1 VQIIF
6 GDEMMSDYTN
16 ILVAIDFSSS
26 ADQVLAKAQQIA
38 QRNKA
43 KLNIIHVVE
52 YVPPIDTAFDPMLA
66 GNTMIDEELLLDNAR
81 QSLEKLSKGNK
92 LTNADLAVRLGR
104 PKYEITRYVED
115 HQCDLVIIGSHGRHG
130 ISLLLGS
137 TANAVVHAMP
147 CDVLTVK
154 IEK

>member
-1 VQIIF
+1 
-6 GDEMMSDYTN
+6 MSNYTN

-26 ADQVLAKAQQIA
+26 ADQVLVKAQQIA

-43 KLNIIHVVE
+43 RLNLIHVVE
-52 YVPPIDTAFDPMLA
+52 YAPPIDSAFDPMLA
-66 GNTMIDEELLLDNAR
+66 GNTMIDEDVLLDNAR
-81 QSLEKLSKGNK
+81 QSLEKLSKRNK
-92 LTNADLAVRLGR
+92 LTDAELAVQLGR
-104 PKYEITRYVED
+104 PKYEITKYVED
-115 HQCDLVIIGSHGRHG
+115 NQCDLVVVGSHGRHG

>member
-1 VQIIF
+1 
-6 GDEMMSDYTN
+6 MSEYTN
-16 ILVAIDFSSS
+16 ILVAIDFASS

-43 KLNIIHVVE
+43 KLNLIHVVE
-52 YVPPIDTAFDPMLA
+52 YAPPIDTAFDPMLA
-66 GNTMIDEELLLDNAR
+66 GNTMIDEGVLLDNAR
-81 QSLEKLSKGNK
+81 QSLEKLSKRNK
-92 LTNADLAVRLGR
+92 LTDAELVVQLGR

-115 HQCDLVIIGSHGRHG
+115 HQCDLVIVGSHGRHG